1 MALPV
6 IHLCQ
11 FNPKSEDLRVVGSE
25 VDGGTSLSGISDP
38 IQTDG
43 GGYWQFDSSDM
54 SFGGRQQYRREE
66 TLEWRAITAVLA
78 GGRQVQVGLCDV
90 AHAPIN
96 GLSRASG
103 ETRHTTNIGSSAHVL
118 AVVNGQTGGLNATIL
133 DIAIVSERP
142 LTHGMKFGYT
152 GRNGWGPRAAE
163 ILYQGVQAI
172 TGGFRIT
179 IQPPIRG
186 GIAAGDV
193 LDFNEPQLVMR
204 RVSAPSNA
212 TSLGIFGSGGL
223 QLVESMKPVDA

>member
-1 MALPV
+1 MLPV

-54 SFGGRQQYRREE
+54 AFGGRGSARQDE
-66 TLEWRAITAVLA
+66 TLEWRAITALFA

-96 GLSRASG
+96 GLKRPIG
-103 ETRHTTNIGSSAHVL
+103 ERGHTPNIGSSAHVL
-118 AVVNGQTGGLNATIL
+118 AVVNGQQGGLNATII
-133 DIAIVSERP
+133 DIAITSERP

-152 GRNGWGPRAAE
+152 GADGWGPRAAE
-163 ILYQGVQAI
+163 ILYQGVQPI

-179 IQPPIRG
+179 FQPPIRG

-212 TSLGIFGSGGL
+212 TSLGIFGSGAM
-223 QLVESMKPVDA
+223 QLVESMKKVDA